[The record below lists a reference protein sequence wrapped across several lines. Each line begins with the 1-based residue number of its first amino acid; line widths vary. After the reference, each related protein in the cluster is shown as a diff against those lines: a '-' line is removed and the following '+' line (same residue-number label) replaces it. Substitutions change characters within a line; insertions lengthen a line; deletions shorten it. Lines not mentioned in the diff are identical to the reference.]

1 MKILLFLLIP
11 LLLSGCATIVG
22 ENEERIFIDSN
33 PAQSPFIITDSSGRI
48 AASGTTPQYVMLKK
62 ADGSY
67 FGGIRYTLVLSRPGY
82 SSEVVPLR
90 TRFSHWYTFGN
101 LVFLGVP
108 GWLLVDPFSGAM
120 YTFRQDRL
128 HIQLRPCP
136 RGPWFYTCV

>member
-1 MKILLFLLIP
+1 MKILLAGIL
-11 LLLSGCATIVG
+11 LLLSGCATLVG
-22 ENEERIFIDSN
+22 ESEERVFIDSE
-33 PAQSPFIITDSSGRI
+33 PAQSPFTITDGSGRI
-48 AASGTTPQYVMLKK
+48 VASGTTPQYVLLKK

-67 FGGIRYTLVLSRPGY
+67 FGGIRYILTLSRPGY

-101 LVFLGVP
+101 LAFLGVP
-108 GWLLVDPFSGAM
+108 GWLLVDPFSGSI
-120 YTFRQDRL
+120 YTFRQDRF